1 MFGNYDSQNHLNL
14 RTLWKGR
21 ARTEMSQGT
30 RKKSYYAE
38 DVGLSIQHI
47 MRDLD
52 WEDRQ
57 EKYEAITRTE
67 ECESEPIWVDQEDED
82 WLEKLYERPVWES

>member
-1 MFGNYDSQNHLNL
+1 
-14 RTLWKGR
+14 
-21 ARTEMSQGT
+21 
-30 RKKSYYAE
+30 
-38 DVGLSIQHI
+38 

-57 EKYEAITRTE
+57 EKYEAIARTE
-67 ECESEPIWVDQEDED
+67 ECESEPISVDQEDED

>member
-1 MFGNYDSQNHLNL
+1 MGIMIPRSR
-14 RTLWKGR
+14 RT
-21 ARTEMSQGT
+21 RTEMSQGT

-57 EKYEAITRTE
+57 EKYEAIARTE
-67 ECESEPIWVDQEDED
+67 ECESEPISVDQEDED